1 MAGNITDFAI
11 LIDKGP
17 NIATLPTGTVRA
29 AASGQSLKIVIGKAA
44 TMTTPF
50 CNGIDAGGETGLLPF
65 FALPAAPN
73 FSGRF
78 VIIGIVVG
86 DPTYWGCTS
95 VADLVLQCTALNGGV
110 VSTFDDAP
118 DATRVTNCKT
128 YLDANGYALSD
139 DTTSFLASYFTTTTT
154 TTTIP

>member
-11 LIDKGP
+11 CIDK
-17 NIATLPTGTVRA
+17 NIAIATLPTGTVRA
-29 AASGQSLKIVIGKAA
+29 KSTGQSQKIVIGKAA

-50 CNGIDAGGETGLLPF
+50 CNGISGLPF

-78 VIIGIVVG
+78 VIIGRVEG
-86 DPTYWGCTS
+86 EPTYWGCTS
-95 VADLVLQCTALNGGV
+95 VADLVLQCTALNFGN

-139 DTTSFLASYFTTTTT
+139 DTTSFLASYFA
-154 TTTIP
+154 

>member
-11 LIDKGP
+11 CIDK
-17 NIATLPTGTVRA
+17 NIVIATLPTGTVRA
-29 AASGQSLKIVIGKAA
+29 KNTGQSQKIVIGKAA

-50 CNGIDAGGETGLLPF
+50 CNGIDAGGAGILPF

-78 VIIGIVVG
+78 VIIGRVVG
-86 DPTYWGCTS
+86 EPTYWGCTS

-128 YLDANGYALSD
+128 YLDSNGYALSD
-139 DTTSFLASYFTTTTT
+139 NTTSFLASYF
-154 TTTIP
+154 P

>member
-29 AASGQSLKIVIGKAA
+29 GSGQSLKIVIGKAA
-44 TMTTPF
+44 TMATPF
-50 CNGIDAGGETGLLPF
+50 CNGIDAGGATGLLPF

-73 FSGRF
+73 FDGRF
-78 VIIGIVVG
+78 VIIGRVVG
-86 DPTYWGCTS
+86 EPTYWGCTS
-95 VADLVLQCTALNGGV
+95 VADLVLQCTALNNGN

-118 DATRVTNCKT
+118 DANRVTNCKT
-128 YLDANGYALSD
+128 YLDSNGYALSD
-139 DTTSFLASYFTTTTT
+139 NTTSFLASYF
-154 TTTIP
+154 P

>member
-11 LIDKGP
+11 CIDK
-17 NIATLPTGTVRA
+17 NIAIATLPTGTVRA
-29 AASGQSLKIVIGKAA
+29 KNTGQSQKIVIGKAA

-50 CNGIDAGGETGLLPF
+50 CNGISSLPF

-78 VIIGIVVG
+78 VIIGRVEG
-86 DPTYWGCTS
+86 EPTYWGCTG
-95 VADLVLQCTALNGGV
+95 VADLVLQCTALNFGD
-110 VSTFDDAP
+110 VSTFNDAP

-139 DTTSFLASYFTTTTT
+139 DTTSFLASYFA
-154 TTTIP
+154 